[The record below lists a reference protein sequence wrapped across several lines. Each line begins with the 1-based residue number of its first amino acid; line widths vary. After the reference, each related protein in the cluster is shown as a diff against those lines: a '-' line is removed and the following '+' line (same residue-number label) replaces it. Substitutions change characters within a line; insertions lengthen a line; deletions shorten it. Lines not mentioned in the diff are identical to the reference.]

1 MSSLEYLIYQKQGFE
16 PLRVYPED
24 VRNIPTPV
32 DHFPYLKFYRGQFM
46 ETSPHVFNRD
56 AGFALRSPQRL
67 TYNITPKTTNLEV
80 PFQIPCSTIL
90 PRLVPKHYDERSN
103 LTALFSR

>member
-1 MSSLEYLIYQKQGFE
+1 MSSLENLLSQKQGFE
-16 PLRVYPED
+16 PIRVYPED
-24 VRNIPTPV
+24 VRMIPTQV

-56 AGFALRSPQRL
+56 AGFALQDSQRL
-67 TYNITPKTTNLEV
+67 TYNMTPTTTKFEV

-90 PRLVPKHYDERSN
+90 PRLVQKHYDPRSN